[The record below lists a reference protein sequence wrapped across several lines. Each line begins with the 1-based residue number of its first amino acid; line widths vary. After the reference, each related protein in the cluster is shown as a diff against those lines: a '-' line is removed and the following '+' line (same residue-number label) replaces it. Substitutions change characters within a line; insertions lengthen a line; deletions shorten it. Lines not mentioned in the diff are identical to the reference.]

1 MPKNEYTIGEQKTRG
16 PQPGMGHGGPRM
28 GTGEKANDFGKAIQ
42 QLLSYCKKYLPF
54 MILAIILAAA
64 GAVLNIIG
72 PGKLADITDL
82 ITEGMMTGIDI
93 EAVVRICILLAAL
106 YACGYAFSLIQG
118 LIMASVTQK
127 VSKSLRTNLS
137 EKINRLPLRYFD
149 STSIGNTLSRVT
161 NDVDMISQTLNQSLG
176 TLVSAIAT
184 FIGALVMMFYTN
196 WIMALSAIISSLLG
210 FALMM
215 AIISRSQKYF
225 MRQQAELGAINGHI
239 EETYAGHNVVKAYNG
254 EKKAKELFQEMNQRL
269 YASAWKSQF
278 MSGLMQPLMGF
289 TGNFGYVVV
298 CIVGAL
304 LALNGYISF
313 GVIVAFMIYVR
324 LFTQPLM
331 QLAQAATNLQSTA
344 AACERVFEFLDE
356 TEMEDESHKT
366 EKLSNVR
373 GNVEFRNVQFG
384 YNEDKIVIHNFSAQA
399 KAGQKIAIVGPTGA
413 GKTTMVN
420 LLMRFY
426 ETNSGEILIDGT
438 PTNQVTRENLRSQ
451 FCMVLQDTWLFEGT
465 IRENIVYSKTDV
477 TDEDV
482 IRACKAVGLHHY
494 IKTLPKGYDTI
505 LGDNASLSQGQKQL
519 VTIARAMIANAPIL
533 ILDEATSSVDTRT
546 EILIQN
552 AMDRLMAG
560 RTSFIIAHRL
570 STIRNADLILVM
582 KDGDIIESGN
592 HNELMAKNGFY
603 ADLYNSQFEEVAEAV

>member
-16 PQPGMGHGGPRM
+16 PQRGMGHGGPRM
-28 GTGEKANDFGKAIQ
+28 GTGEKANDFGKAIK

-137 EKINRLPLRYFD
+137 EKINHLPLRYFD

-225 MRQQAELGAINGHI
+225 MRQQTELGAINGHI
-239 EETYAGHNVVKAYNG
+239 EETYAGHSVVKAYNG

-289 TGNFGYVVV
+289 IGNFGYVVV

-505 LGDNASLSQGQKQL
+505 LGDSASLSQGQKQL

-592 HNELMAKNGFY
+592 HDELMAKNGFY